1 MCVFACVCVYT
12 LSSAE
17 AVHLCMLQQSAF
29 VWVGYSSNDRASTQA
44 PLQWRISVALNACY
58 HGNRQPAYR
67 SDTQTMVS
75 LSLFRAL
82 YVTFGLPP
90 PCCST
95 PLSGFHS
102 IFPFFLFLALIFIHS
117 HHSNIPP
124 PPPAFSRFSFSPTF
138 LPLAHFIHVNL
149 VAMPHISRLSSS
161 IAYLFVASSSSP
173 LSLHPPRP
181 TRASS
186 PLIPSVSISSFW
198 PCFLSFAVSSVCS
211 YTAKL
216 WCSNKH
222 KHTDKQE
229 PPRYIRYSTQVIKKQ
244 GFLCPW

>member
-1 MCVFACVCVYT
+1 MET
-12 LSSAE
+12 GSRHTSLI
-17 AVHLCMLQQSAF
+17 L
-29 VWVGYSSNDRASTQA
+29 R
-44 PLQWRISVALNACY
+44 QW
-58 HGNRQPAYR
+58 
-67 SDTQTMVS
+67 S
-75 LSLFRAL
+75 LSLSFVLFMSLSASLHPAAL
-82 YVTFGLPP
+82 PLCLAFTASSHSFCFLPWF
-90 PCCST
+90 S
-95 PLSGFHS
+95 
-102 IFPFFLFLALIFIHS
+102 FIHITLTS
-117 HHSNIPP
+117 P

-216 WCSNKH
+216 WCSNKQTH
-222 KHTDKQE
+222 RQTRASQ
-229 PPRYIRYSTQVIKKQ
+229 IYS
-244 GFLCPW
+244 L

>member
-1 MCVFACVCVYT
+1 
-12 LSSAE
+12 
-17 AVHLCMLQQSAF
+17 MLVTMETGSRHT
-29 VWVGYSSNDRASTQA
+29 SLILR
-44 PLQWRISVALNACY
+44 QW
-58 HGNRQPAYR
+58 
-67 SDTQTMVS
+67 S
-75 LSLFRAL
+75 LSLSFVLFMSLSASLHPAAL
-82 YVTFGLPP
+82 
-90 PCCST
+90 
-95 PLSGFHS
+95 PLC
-102 IFPFFLFLALIFIHS
+102 L
-117 HHSNIPP
+117 
-124 PPPAFSRFSFSPTF
+124 FSFSPTF

-216 WCSNKH
+216 WCSNKQTH
-222 KHTDKQE
+222 RQTRASQ
-229 PPRYIRYSTQVIKKQ
+229 IYS
-244 GFLCPW
+244 L

>member
-1 MCVFACVCVYT
+1 MTHQCSFKCLLPWKQA
-12 LSSAE
+12 AGI
-17 AVHLCMLQQSAF
+17 Q
-29 VWVGYSSNDRASTQA
+29 VWYSDNG
-44 PLQWRISVALNACY
+44 L
-58 HGNRQPAYR
+58 
-67 SDTQTMVS
+67 S
-75 LSLFRAL
+75 LSLSCSLCHFRPPSTLLL
-82 YVTFGLPP
+82 YPSVWLSQHLPI
-90 PCCST
+90 
-95 PLSGFHS
+95 LSVSCLDFHS
-102 IFPFFLFLALIFIHS
+102 FTSL
-117 HHSNIPP
+117 

-149 VAMPHISRLSSS
+149 VAMPHISCLSSS

-216 WCSNKH
+216 WCSNKQTH
-222 KHTDKQE
+222 RQTRASQ
-229 PPRYIRYSTQVIKKQ
+229 IYS
-244 GFLCPW
+244 L

>member
-1 MCVFACVCVYT
+1 MET
-12 LSSAE
+12 GSRHTSLI
-17 AVHLCMLQQSAF
+17 L
-29 VWVGYSSNDRASTQA
+29 R
-44 PLQWRISVALNACY
+44 QW
-58 HGNRQPAYR
+58 
-67 SDTQTMVS
+67 S
-75 LSLFRAL
+75 LSLSFVLFMSLSASLHPAAL
-82 YVTFGLPP
+82 PLCLAFTASSHSFCFLPWF
-90 PCCST
+90 S
-95 PLSGFHS
+95 
-102 IFPFFLFLALIFIHS
+102 FIHITLTS
-117 HHSNIPP
+117 PP

-216 WCSNKH
+216 WCSNKQTH
-222 KHTDKQE
+222 RQTRASQ
-229 PPRYIRYSTQVIKKQ
+229 IYS
-244 GFLCPW
+244 L

>member
-1 MCVFACVCVYT
+1 MTHQCSFKCLLPWKQA
-12 LSSAE
+12 AGI
-17 AVHLCMLQQSAF
+17 Q
-29 VWVGYSSNDRASTQA
+29 VWYSDN
-44 PLQWRISVALNACY
+44 
-58 HGNRQPAYR
+58 G
-67 SDTQTMVS
+67 

-117 HHSNIPP
+117 HHSNTPP
-124 PPPAFSRFSFSPTF
+124 PHTRFSFSPTF

-161 IAYLFVASSSSP
+161 IAYLFVTSSSSP

-244 GFLCPW
+244 GFRYPW